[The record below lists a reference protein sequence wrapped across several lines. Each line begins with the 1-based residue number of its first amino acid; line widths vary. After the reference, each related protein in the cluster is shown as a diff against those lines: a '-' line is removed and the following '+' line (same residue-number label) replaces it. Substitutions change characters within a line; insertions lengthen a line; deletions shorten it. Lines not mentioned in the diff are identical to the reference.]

1 MKWMGLQDKMTHI
14 VLQQQSVWKSTTY
27 KRKRESNS
35 IKREFIVNESLMQ
48 IVYMHFPKALDSYPM
63 RYLHTK

>member
-1 MKWMGLQDKMTHI
+1 MKWMELQDKMTHI

-35 IKREFIVNESLMQ
+35 IKREIIVNESLIQ
-48 IVYMHFPKALDSYPM
+48 IVYAHPPNVLSAYFIS
-63 RYLHTK
+63 RLHIK

>member
-1 MKWMGLQDKMTHI
+1 MKWMELQDKMTHI

-35 IKREFIVNESLMQ
+35 IKREIIVNESLMQ
-48 IVYMHFPKALDSYPM
+48 IVYAHPPKALGSYPM
-63 RYLHTK
+63 RYLHAK

>member
-1 MKWMGLQDKMTHI
+1 MKWMELQDKMTHI
-14 VLQQQSVWKSTTY
+14 VPQQQSIWKSTTY

-35 IKREFIVNESLMQ
+35 IKREIIVNESLIQ
-48 IVYMHFPKALDSYPM
+48 IVYVHSPKALGSYPM

>member
-1 MKWMGLQDKMTHI
+1 MKWMELQDKMTHI

-27 KRKRESNS
+27 KHKRESNS
-35 IKREFIVNESLMQ
+35 IKREIIVNESLMQ
-48 IVYMHFPKALDSYPM
+48 IVYVHPPKALGSYPM